1 MDFSS
6 EACSSSCAIYHGA
19 GCMGR
24 AWAATTAPG
33 HRGQTWK
40 RAEIEIRWERISATD
55 HRRTPSPV
63 GKTHQLLSEGIQL
76 PEPPGLPCTQKI
88 AAALFALAQSWHKA
102 KQRQESPSNNQESQ
116 SSTGL
121 CKQRPPQSHCKV
133 SRALHLPGN
142 RHYIY
147 IYIYFHTHIY
157 GAGDCTPLSSSG
169 LPKSPPHHFPA
180 PQHTPHSLEAT
191 STLTAFVHCYP

>member
-1 MDFSS
+1 MDFSA

-55 HRRTPSPV
+55 HRRTPSPI

-121 CKQRPPQSHCKV
+121 CKQRPPRSHCKV
-133 SRALHLPGN
+133 TGHC
-142 RHYIY
+142 YIY
-147 IYIYFHTHIY
+147 IFPYAYIWGRRLYPSLQLRIAQIPTPSLPSPTAHT
-157 GAGDCTPLSSSG
+157 
-169 LPKSPPHHFPA
+169 
-180 PQHTPHSLEAT
+180 SLT
-191 STLTAFVHCYP
+191 

>member
-76 PEPPGLPCTQKI
+76 PEPPSLPCTQKI

-121 CKQRPPQSHCKV
+121 CKQRPPRSHCKV
-133 SRALHLPGN
+133 SRALL
-142 RHYIY
+142 YIY
-147 IYIYFHTHIY
+147 ISICIYMGQETV
-157 GAGDCTPLSSSG
+157 PLS
-169 LPKSPPHHFPA
+169 PAQDCPNPHPITS
-180 PQHTPHSLEAT
+180 QPHST
-191 STLTAFVHCYP
+191 HLTHLKPRQP